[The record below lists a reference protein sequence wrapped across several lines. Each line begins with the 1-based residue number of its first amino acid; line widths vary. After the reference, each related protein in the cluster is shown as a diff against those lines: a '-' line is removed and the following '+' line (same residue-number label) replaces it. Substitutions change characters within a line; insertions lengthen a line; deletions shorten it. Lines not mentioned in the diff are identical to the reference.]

1 MFFVVF
7 VFASAPFFVALLR
20 LKFVFYGLAE
30 LDNKHVGGK
39 TFPLLIYYY
48 ALSFSTVFFF
58 VYQACL
64 IPAVGLTTQRHKLS
78 SSLNPKTTTTATTT
92 TK

>member
-58 VYQACL
+58 LFIRLAL
-64 IPAVGLTTQRHKLS
+64 FLLLA
-78 SSLNPKTTTTATTT
+78 
-92 TK
+92 

>member
-1 MFFVVF
+1 MFFV

-48 ALSFSTVFFF
+48 ALSFSTVFF

-78 SSLNPKTTTTATTT
+78 SSLNPKTTTAT
-92 TK
+92 K